1 MLEKRAGYAMGV
13 AVQQGH
19 GWRVKQGVQKSARF
33 QNAIPI
39 EATALFD
46 RFRKEL
52 QRHRQR
58 PFLEAVAAACALV
71 ATSDGEV
78 SFSERARLDAVVES
92 LSELRL
98 FDPHEVVD
106 AFDAHVAVL
115 AHDADGGHN
124 EMLKTIT
131 AGTKNDGAA
140 DLLLRISVAM
150 SLADGRDSADE
161 HKVID
166 QICAALGLE
175 PAAASAAFED
185 LSA

>member
-1 MLEKRAGYAMGV
+1 MVEKRAGYAMGIP
-13 AVQQGH
+13 VQQGH
-19 GWRVKQGVQKSARF
+19 GWRVERAVQKFTRF
-33 QNAIPI
+33 QLVIPI
-39 EATALFD
+39 EAPALFD

-71 ATSDGEV
+71 ATSDGDV

-106 AFDAHVAVL
+106 AFDEHVAVL
-115 AHDADGGHN
+115 ADDGAAGLDR
-124 EMLKTIT
+124 MLKTIQ
-131 AGTKNDGAA
+131 AGTRKEGAA

-166 QICAALGLE
+166 QICAALDLAPE
-175 PAAASAAFED
+175 AASAAFTSLAE
-185 LSA
+185 

>member
-1 MLEKRAGYAMGV
+1 MPRVFACSKAMVGV
-13 AVQQGH
+13 RNPAC
-19 GWRVKQGVQKSARF
+19 KNPPRF
-33 QNAIPI
+33 QIAIPI
-39 EATALFD
+39 EASTLFD

-71 ATSDGEV
+71 ATADGEV

-106 AFDAHVAVL
+106 AFDEHVAVL
-115 AHDADGGHN
+115 NDDADGGHN
-124 EMLKTIT
+124 KMLKTIT
-131 AGTKNDGAA
+131 SGTGNEGAA
-140 DLLLRISVAM
+140 DLLLRIGVAM

-166 QICAALGLE
+166 QICTALGLAPE
-175 PAAASAAFED
+175 AAAAAFASLAE
-185 LSA
+185 

>member
-1 MLEKRAGYAMGV
+1 MVEKRAGYATGV
-13 AVQQGH
+13 RMQQGR
-19 GWRVKQGVQKSARF
+19 GWRVKPGVQKSARYSI
-33 QNAIPI
+33 AIPT
-39 EATALFD
+39 EASTLFD

-71 ATSDGEV
+71 ATADGDV

-92 LSELRL
+92 LSELSL

-106 AFDAHVAVL
+106 AFDEHVAVL
-115 AHDADGGHN
+115 SEDADGGHN
-124 EMLKTIT
+124 KMLKRIT
-131 AGTKNDGAA
+131 SGTGKEGAA

-166 QICAALGLE
+166 QICAALGLA
-175 PAAASAAFED
+175 PTAAAAAFDALAE
-185 LSA
+185 

>member
-1 MLEKRAGYAMGV
+1 MVEKRAGYATGI

-19 GWRVKQGVQKSARF
+19 GWRMIRGVQESARF
-33 QNAIPI
+33 HIAIPI

-71 ATSDGEV
+71 ATADGEV

-98 FDPHEVVD
+98 FDPHEVVN
-106 AFDAHVAVL
+106 AFDEHVAVL
-115 AHDADGGHN
+115 AADANGGHN
-124 EMLKTIT
+124 KMLKTIT
-131 AGTKNDGAA
+131 AGTGNEGAA

-161 HKVID
+161 QKVIV
-166 QICAALGLE
+166 QICAALGLAPE
-175 PAAASAAFED
+175 AASAAFDALAE
-185 LSA
+185 